1 MDAPIRRHVTW
12 LCALLFAAVATSC
25 NPHTESVKISPGDS
39 LSPNSPNGL
48 VIRAPQILRDSDG
61 PAATPVSTRRVPTP
75 DLTTAT
81 SLPVPSASATATVVI
96 IPGDRPST
104 SAEDGPSLAT
114 NIPEST
120 PTLAPT
126 STPPPTPVPA
136 LREITT
142 GGCCTQ
148 ISWSA
153 DSRQILFIDKP
164 TPGDPV
170 GIWGVDVTKPAAE
183 AELVTERIAY
193 YTADMA
199 YLVDLDAD
207 TTTIERVADPS
218 TGQDG
223 TRWTVPAGGRP
234 VSISPGRKLIAWQE
248 SDENLSFDRRTTEV
262 WVASL
267 DGGDHRRVTTLT
279 RGGLGGWISDDTL
292 LVSGRESS
300 ESQEQVLYALSVTGD
315 RVTELARAERLRSGL
330 LSPDGAWLV
339 YSVTLNQ
346 DPTQNGLWLA
356 RTDGTNQLRL
366 DRRLFGSYRWRD
378 SNRLLIVPL
387 QPEAEFHELWELDVE
402 TNESRRLTDA
412 EVTPFKIANGDWT
425 VSPDGKHMAFVESRD
440 DNIWL
445 LTLPDW
451 EKHAP

>member
-1 MDAPIRRHVTW
+1 
-12 LCALLFAAVATSC
+12 
-25 NPHTESVKISPGDS
+25 
-39 LSPNSPNGL
+39 
-48 VIRAPQILRDSDG
+48 
-61 PAATPVSTRRVPTP
+61 
-75 DLTTAT
+75 
-81 SLPVPSASATATVVI
+81 
-96 IPGDRPST
+96 
-104 SAEDGPSLAT
+104 
-114 NIPEST
+114 
-120 PTLAPT
+120 
-126 STPPPTPVPA
+126 
-136 LREITT
+136 
-142 GGCCTQ
+142 
-148 ISWSA
+148 
-153 DSRQILFIDKP
+153 
-164 TPGDPV
+164 
-170 GIWGVDVTKPAAE
+170 VDVTKPAAE
-183 AELVTERIAY
+183 AELVTERIAF

-234 VSISPGRKLIAWQE
+234 ISISPGRKRIAWQV
-248 SDENLSFDRRTTEV
+248 SDENLSFDRRTTQV

-267 DGGDHRRVTTLT
+267 DGGDPRGVTTLT

-292 LVSGRESS
+292 LVSGRDSI
-300 ESQEQVLYALSVTGD
+300 ESQEQVLYALSVAGD

-346 DPTQNGLWLA
+346 DPTQNGLWLV
-356 RTDGTNQLRL
+356 RTDGTNQRRL

-387 QPEAEFHELWELDVE
+387 QPGAEFHELWELDVE
-402 TNESRRLTDA
+402 TNEARRLTNT

>member
-1 MDAPIRRHVTW
+1 MGAPIRHPATW
-12 LCALLFAAVATSC
+12 LCALLFVAVATSC
-25 NPHTESVKISPGDS
+25 NPHAESAKISSDDS

-48 VIRAPQILRDSDG
+48 VTGAPQVLRDNRG

-81 SLPVPSASATATVVI
+81 SVPPPPPSETATVVI

-104 SAEDGPSLAT
+104 SAQNGPSLAT
-114 NIPEST
+114 NMPAAT
-120 PTLAPT
+120 PTPAPT
-126 STPPPTPVPA
+126 STPSPTPAPA
-136 LREITT
+136 LRRLTT

-148 ISWSA
+148 IFWSA

-170 GIWGVDVTKPAAE
+170 GIWGVDVTKPTAE
-183 AELVTERIAY
+183 AELVTGRIAS
-193 YTADMA
+193 YTTDMA

-223 TRWTVPAGGRP
+223 TRWVVPAGGRP
-234 VSISPGRKLIAWQE
+234 ISISPGRKLIAWQV
-248 SDENLSFDRRTTEV
+248 SDENLPFDRRTTQV
-262 WVASL
+262 WVATL
-267 DGGDHRRVTTLT
+267 DGGGPRRITTLT
-279 RGGLGGWISDDTL
+279 RGSLGAWISDDTL
-292 LVSGRESS
+292 LVSERETI

-330 LSPDGAWLV
+330 LSPDGSWLV

-346 DPTQNGLWLA
+346 DPTQNGLWLV
-356 RTDGTNQLRL
+356 RTDGTNHRRL

-402 TNESRRLTDA
+402 TKEARPLTNA
-412 EVTPFKIANGDWT
+412 EATPFKIANGDWT